1 MDPKLSD
8 PGATFVEKS
17 KRLPFHELPKD
28 VPETLNDVLKK
39 QELMREVPK
48 SKVSSEADAESE
60 KYGTITFRDD
70 SLSLAELKNRSL
82 PKNPILR
89 YLARSAEKF
98 PGFFFGLSRFFR
110 GKFLWVIVVTL
121 ILLLLAMVAWGAT
134 WYVREMKAYSTLSV
148 LPSAPDLVFEVNI
161 NADSDE
167 YALLEKHA
175 SAFPGYGLLK
185 KSLDPVGEGKTLSR
199 AIQDSLKRFNLD
211 FDSDIKSVL
220 GDSAYVVVSDMSPVG
235 EGLQRGVVAYGTS
248 VFREISRKAFPESE
262 QFASL
267 SRPTVLGE
275 MTVRG
280 VENDFAP
287 EKPIDFLVA
296 SPVRDRKKARDTFEK
311 LRSSSDFEV
320 ETLEYLGFS
329 YFKVSLKSKETTL
342 PDDISR
348 FIQFRTL
355 YHGFV
360 GGNWI
365 CASSEAELKKIF
377 DRQASRRAWD
387 SFTPKTP
394 TSTLADNTDFRSVR
408 ASLGNPDIA
417 QSLVAGYFNV
427 ASDAFF
433 KKSPCSG
440 SMCSDP
446 SEFIR
451 YPERIM
457 IGWSLGFTESG
468 IDMRWTNKT
477 DDEALPGK
485 PEVERLSNLVPQKVG
500 GKWLNIFSEH
510 DGLKNRFYNFKRT
523 RLTEKGREAWEE
535 MRRAIQTATTIDIER
550 DVIDHLSDSVA
561 VSVLTAKDV
570 EPEGV
575 LVAHVDDPRAMK
587 ATIEKMV
594 ELIRSMLF
602 SQKTSLE
609 SVEDNLARACAS
621 LYREVSGQVVGK
633 VECLKDVERVRRAHE
648 VLKQQLNAMIAA
660 AHLIETTTPE
670 GVIYSFKL
678 SNEFPYSFASFDF
691 GFRDNTWVFGT
702 HFAAVQAFLREMGT
716 DSTEKKLSQSDFY
729 QKVQSASPGAS
740 YQGSFVVTQG
750 VRDVAEYVLNAFFK
764 AMNTWPSSSMDREE
778 ERREMDDAIFAFG
791 SVLRTMKLIGS
802 DSVSRNGFE
811 TSSSRLVIESLPDE
825 EKQRAERIW
834 ETISLEI
841 SSMDSY

>member
-1 MDPKLSD
+1 MALQEPVSKSPFLEG
-8 PGATFVEKS
+8 GA
-17 KRLPFHELPKD
+17 
-28 VPETLNDVLKK
+28 
-39 QELMREVPK
+39 
-48 SKVSSEADAESE
+48 VSSEKKDEAKDVSENHESNV
-60 KYGTITFRDD
+60 GTVTFFDD
-70 SLSLAELKNRSL
+70 SVTLAELKERSL
-82 PKNPILR
+82 PKNRVLV
-89 YLARSAEKF
+89 LLGEGAKKSAD
-98 PGFFFGLSRFFR
+98 FFR
-110 GKFLWVIVVTL
+110 KISRPKFLWIAGFVFVA
-121 ILLLLAMVAWGAT
+121 ILLSGGAWGAG
-134 WYVREMKAYSTLSV
+134 WYAREVKSYPVLSV
-148 LPSAPDLVFEVNI
+148 LPAAPDLVFEVNI
-161 NADSDE
+161 NADSKQ

-185 KSLDPVGEGKTLSR
+185 KALDPVGEGKTLSE
-199 AIQDSLKRFNLD
+199 AFQDSLKRFNLD
-211 FDSDIKSVL
+211 FDGDIKPVL
-220 GDSAYVVVSDMSPVG
+220 GDSAYVTVSDMSPLGESLQKGAVAIG
-235 EGLQRGVVAYGTS
+235 SSSSRTLAGMIPPKKEGLAFSDRETS
-248 VFREISRKAFPESE
+248 SP
-262 QFASL
+262 
-267 SRPTVLGE
+267 RPRVLGD

-280 VENDFAP
+280 VENDYAP

-311 LRSSSDFEV
+311 LRSGSDFEV
-320 ETLEYLGFS
+320 ETLEYRGFS

-355 YHGFV
+355 YHGLV

-387 SFTPKTP
+387 SFTPKTS
-394 TSTLADNTDFRSVR
+394 TSTLADNDDFRSVR

-485 PEVERLSNLVPQKVG
+485 PEAERLSNLVPQKAG

-535 MRRAIQTATTIDIER
+535 TRRAIQTATTIDIER
-550 DVIDHLSDSVA
+550 DVIDHLSESVA
-561 VSVLTAKDV
+561 VSVLTAKDA

-575 LVAHVDDPRAMK
+575 LVARVDDPQAMK

-594 ELIRSMLF
+594 DFVRNTISMQKERMFAGSAEMSRPLSDSFCDGSPERDKCIESIR
-602 SQKTSLE
+602 QI
-609 SVEDNLARACAS
+609 
-621 LYREVSGQVVGK
+621 
-633 VECLKDVERVRRAHE
+633 RVQSDE
-648 VLKQQLNAMIAA
+648 LKQKLDAMIVA
-660 AHLIETTTPE
+660 AHLHETTTPE

-691 GFRDNTWVFGT
+691 GFRDNILVFGT
-702 HFAAVQAFLREMGT
+702 HFAAVQAFLREMGSN
-716 DSTEKKLSQSDFY
+716 STEKKLSHSDFY
-729 QKVQSASPGAS
+729 RKVQSASPGAS
-740 YQGSFVVTQG
+740 YQDSFVVTQG
-750 VRDVAEYVLNAFFK
+750 VWDVAEYVLSTFSK
-764 AMNTWPSSSMDREE
+764 AMNTWSSSSIAQEE
-778 ERREMDDAIFAFG
+778 EKREMDDTLFAFG
-791 SVLRTMKLIGS
+791 SALRTMKLIGS

-811 TSSSRLVIESLPDE
+811 TSSFRCVIESLPDE

-834 ETISLEI
+834 ETISSEI
-841 SSMDSY
+841 SSMDSH